1 MTHLVKNSL
10 AHAGNAKDTGSIP
23 RWGRSSGGENGYP
36 LQYSCPEKN
45 PKNRGAWKATVH
57 EEAKNPT

>member
-23 RWGRSSGGENGYP
+23 RRGRSSGGENGYP
-36 LQYSCPEKN
+36 LQYSCLEKSQEQRDLEGYS
-45 PKNRGAWKATVH
+45 P
-57 EEAKNPT
+57 